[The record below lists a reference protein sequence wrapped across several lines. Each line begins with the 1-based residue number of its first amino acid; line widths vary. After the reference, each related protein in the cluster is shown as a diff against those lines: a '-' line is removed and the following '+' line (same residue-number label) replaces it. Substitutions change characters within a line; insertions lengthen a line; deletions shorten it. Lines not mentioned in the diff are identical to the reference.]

1 MQVITIIRLLAAAE
15 APYQVL
21 YRGWRVS
28 PDIFRQGSMNTAV
41 SVIITLQYRACQTEF
56 GCSSS

>member
-1 MQVITIIRLLAAAE
+1 MQVINIIRLLAAAE

-21 YRGWRVS
+21 YRGWQAP
-28 PDIFRQGSMNTAV
+28 PDIVRQGSMNTAI
-41 SVIITLQYRACQTEF
+41 SVIITLQYRAYQTEL